1 MRLADAVDLAVSVAR
16 TAHEHDVRYPAAAL
30 AYYGFVAF
38 VPLLVLAF
46 SVMGQRLAGRVY
58 TTTPQ
63 FLPPGAQGLVY
74 DAMTAAS
81 GKVGATLLAI
91 AALAWSGANVA
102 VDFRTVVE
110 RVEGAPEGSLAEQVR
125 DAAVVLVIIA
135 LAIVSIALTST
146 LFVLIP
152 GKLLATAIGAA
163 ALVVVLTLI
172 FVPLYYVPSSV
183 VDSPRAALPGAVTAA
198 VGWTVIHA
206 AIQYY
211 VIHAARYAIYGVLSG
226 IILILSSLYVAAVVL
241 LLGIVVNAMLR
252 DGVAAPAR
260 AETVCRTGD
269 RR

>member
-1 MRLADAVDLAVSVAR
+1 MRFADVADLAVTVAR

-38 VPLLVLAF
+38 VPVLVLVF
-46 SVMGQRLAGRVY
+46 GIVGQGLAGRIY

-81 GKVGATLLAI
+81 GQVGATLLAI
-91 AALAWSGANVA
+91 GALAWSGANVA

-110 RVEGAPEGSLAEQVR
+110 RVEGAPEGPIAEQVR
-125 DAAVVLVIIA
+125 DAAVVLVAIA

-146 LFVLIP
+146 LFVLLP
-152 GKLLATAIGAA
+152 GELIATAIGAA
-163 ALVVVLTLI
+163 VLVVVLTLI

-183 VDSPRAALPGAVTAA
+183 VESPRAALPGAVAAA

-211 VIHAARYAIYGVLSG
+211 VVHAAQYAIYGVLSG

-241 LLGIVVNAMLR
+241 LLGIVVNATLR
-252 DGVAAPAR
+252 GGVAAPSPSAATR
-260 AETVCRTGD
+260 GAGD